1 MAIRHE
7 IEGLDFYERVGL
19 VIRALFAIFKREV
32 DGLECKFVLGEVKT
46 TSIKNEYHPFAIE
59 EVRGYKELRKA
70 ADPPPDAPRYVYIT
84 FSTFTSEEDRFSAN
98 GEGWIG
104 VKVVLEKGAV
114 TFTPLWGADVTITEI
129 SDEGVKRRR
138 IAEGVL
144 GEGNFSADLDSGVDV
159 YNALKE
165 AVRVAFDGVIQ
176 LLNNI
181 WERAVEAS
189 AALVT

>member
-1 MAIRHE
+1 MANRHE

-19 VIRALFAIFKREV
+19 VIRALFAIFKREI

-46 TSIKNEYHPFAIE
+46 TSIKGEYHPFAIE
-59 EVRGYKELRKA
+59 EAWGYKELRKA
-70 ADPPPDAPRYVYIT
+70 VDPPPDAPRHVYIT
-84 FSTFTSEEDRFSAN
+84 FSTFTSEEDKVSAN

-104 VKVVLEKGAV
+104 VKVVLENGTV
-114 TFTPLWGADVTITEI
+114 TFTPLWGADVTFREI
-129 SDEGVKRRR
+129 SEEGAKRRR
-138 IAEGVL
+138 IAEGML
-144 GEGNFSADLDSGVDV
+144 GDETFSADLDSGVDV

-165 AVRVAFDGVIQ
+165 AVRIAFNGVIQ